1 MKCSPGFNDPGKRRT
16 FLKTVKIEEARG
28 TRLQSVSGARG
39 PGVDRS
45 PDAVPLP
52 TVTLPNRV

>member
-1 MKCSPGFNDPGKRRT
+1 MKWSPGFNDPGKRRT

-28 TRLQSVSGARG
+28 TRGARG